1 MAANHFQGNRRLLKV
16 AALWLT
22 LLINIHALPANLS
35 AGALENYVNQ
45 PDATYNWK
53 RTEQTKID
61 KATVTHLE
69 LVSQTWRGQFW
80 SHHLQVVRPAQVRNP
95 GIALIFIT
103 GDGDG
108 ARDLEM
114 LNLLAQRAG
123 TITAVLTKVANHP

>member
-1 MAANHFQGNRRLLKV
+1 MDANHFQGNGRLLNV
-16 AALWLT
+16 AVVCLT
-22 LLINIHALPANLS
+22 VFSSIYALPAKLN

-45 PDATYNWK
+45 PDASYNWK

-95 GIALIFIT
+95 GIALITSPAMGMAPATSRCSIYLPN
-103 GDGDG
+103 
-108 ARDLEM
+108 ARE
-114 LNLLAQRAG
+114 
-123 TITAVLTKVANHP
+123 PSPPC